1 MRTRSWSLFV
11 FGLVLLV
18 LVSQSYPLAH
28 AQSRML
34 YGFVYSATTG
44 KPLTATIIVSR
55 CFNQQTVTT
64 SPNGLWLLYYAP
76 GTLGTITFSARG
88 YATQTLQLN
97 LNAEWYYSGGIIS
110 LTPG

>member
-1 MRTRSWSLFV
+1 MRRSWPIFF
-11 FGLVLLV
+11 FGVLLLV
-18 LVSQSYPLAH
+18 LVSQTYPLAT

-44 KPLTATIIVSR
+44 KPLAATIVVSR
-55 CFNQQTVTT
+55 CFNQQTVITNA
-64 SPNGLWLLYYAP
+64 NGLWMLFYAP
-76 GTLGTITFSARG
+76 GTLGTITFSAPG